1 MSAFVSYSRRDAKAV
16 EALHADIELAG
27 LSAWFD
33 REVEGGQLWWD
44 VILERIR
51 SCEIFVVALSPDS
64 LASKACQAEL
74 AYAVA
79 LQRTLL
85 PVMVRPVNLALA
97 PDVLG
102 ATQVVDSCQRTP
114 ESATALTLALTHA
127 APPPPLPTPLPVPP
141 PAPVGSLGP
150 CRAQVSVPQLTY
162 DEQVLLVSELR
173 RHADNED
180 ERDAVVALLGQLRAR
195 ADVVESVADDID
207 SLLARLPR
215 ADGEE
220 RSSER
225 APGGGADGES
235 ADLLRSLVTHLSTQH
250 VTPIVGLGMTD
261 SLLGSRRDLSRRW
274 AESFEFP
281 IAGRDQEDLPQIA
294 QFVSV
299 MSDPG
304 TLRAGLMSYV
314 REQIGHRHADLARD
328 HPDAGP
334 SELLRLAWERQC
346 AEAVADPHLVVASLP
361 CPIYVTAH
369 PGNLL
374 AEALKVSGKD
384 PQVDLCRWR
393 ADVYEWPPS
402 PFETDPDYS
411 PSVDRPLVFHVF
423 GNVDAPDSLV
433 LTEDDYLAHLV
444 SVTEDKSL
452 IPLVVRRALADSS
465 LLLLGFGLE
474 DWDTRILLLSLVSRE
489 GALKLQR
496 YTHIAA
502 QIAPGK
508 DVVSPARARRYLER
522 YFSKVR
528 RPAIDIYWGTV
539 DQFVA
544 DLANLWQAPR

>member
-1 MSAFVSYSRRDAKAV
+1 M
-16 EALHADIELAG
+16 
-27 LSAWFD
+27 
-33 REVEGGQLWWD
+33 
-44 VILERIR
+44 
-51 SCEIFVVALSPDS
+51 
-64 LASKACQAEL
+64 
-74 AYAVA
+74 
-79 LQRTLL
+79 
-85 PVMVRPVNLALA
+85 
-97 PDVLG
+97 
-102 ATQVVDSCQRTP
+102 
-114 ESATALTLALTHA
+114 
-127 APPPPLPTPLPVPP
+127 
-141 PAPVGSLGP
+141 
-150 CRAQVSVPQLTY
+150 
-162 DEQVLLVSELR
+162 
-173 RHADNED
+173 
-180 ERDAVVALLGQLRAR
+180 
-195 ADVVESVADDID
+195 
-207 SLLARLPR
+207 
-215 ADGEE
+215 
-220 RSSER
+220 
-225 APGGGADGES
+225 
-235 ADLLRSLVTHLSTQH
+235 
-250 VTPIVGLGMTD
+250 
-261 SLLGSRRDLSRRW
+261 
-274 AESFEFP
+274 
-281 IAGRDQEDLPQIA
+281 
-294 QFVSV
+294 
-299 MSDPG
+299 
-304 TLRAGLMSYV
+304 
-314 REQIGHRHADLARD
+314 
-328 HPDAGP
+328 
-334 SELLRLAWERQC
+334 
-346 AEAVADPHLVVASLP
+346 ASLP